1 MSFIK
6 CCIIDL
12 SSFAVNIG
20 IIIKIKMLIK
30 KKKKNLLGRFSFQI
44 VVVIVLAVV
53 FVMGSALSKELYRE
67 YQIKKEVDALKA
79 EIESMENDNYE
90 LSQMIEYY
98 KTEEY
103 KEAEARKRLNL
114 KAEGEKVVM
123 ISESESEYE
132 EIVDG
137 ESEAAIEISNKLKWW
152 NYFFASR

>member
-1 MSFIK
+1 
-6 CCIIDL
+6 
-12 SSFAVNIG
+12 
-20 IIIKIKMLIK
+20 MLIK

>member
-1 MSFIK
+1 
-6 CCIIDL
+6 
-12 SSFAVNIG
+12 
-20 IIIKIKMLIK
+20 MLIK
-30 KKKKNLLGRFSFQI
+30 KKKKNIFGRFSFQI
-44 VVVIVLAVV
+44 VVIVVLVVV

-137 ESEAAIEISNKLKWW
+137 EKGATIEISNRLKWW

>member
-1 MSFIK
+1 M
-6 CCIIDL
+6 
-12 SSFAVNIG
+12 SSFVVKIG
-20 IIIKIKMLIK
+20 ITIEIKMLIK
-30 KKKKNLLGRFSFQI
+30 KKKKNIFGRFSFQI
-44 VVVIVLAVV
+44 VVIVVLVVV

-137 ESEAAIEISNKLKWW
+137 EKGATIEISNRLKWW